1 VEAAKGGITMIGWI
15 GFITGIFD
23 LIMGA
28 YLQMGIWIVVPIAVC
43 WYVMLLRSH
52 ARIKKEKI
60 EKKILLER
68 ITEQCFFHCL
78 FSSY

>member
-1 VEAAKGGITMIGWI
+1 LEAAKGRITLIGWI
-15 GFITGIFD
+15 AFVTGIFD
-23 LIMGA
+23 LIVGV
-28 YLQMGIWIVVPIAVC
+28 YLQMGIWIIVPIAVY
-43 WYVMLLRSH
+43 WYGMLLISH

-78 FSSY
+78 SSSY